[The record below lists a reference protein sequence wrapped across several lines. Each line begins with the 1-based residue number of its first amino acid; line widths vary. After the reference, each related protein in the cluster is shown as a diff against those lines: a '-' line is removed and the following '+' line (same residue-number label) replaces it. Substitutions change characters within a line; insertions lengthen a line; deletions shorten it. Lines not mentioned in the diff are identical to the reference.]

1 MATDRGLRLTGGYLG
16 LALLASMI
24 TLAVMLVLFTD
35 PGPVTR
41 IEVGIPLREACEA
54 DDTAGTGGNAAIG
67 LCFTAEVTNIGDRA
81 GSISCVLTDP
91 EGAHA
96 TFRNGGITASSDA
109 ISPLK
114 SVSVMIRLD
123 LYDGVRAADVSP
135 PGLECVPA

>member
-1 MATDRGLRLTGGYLG
+1 MATERGLKLTGGYLG
-16 LALLASMI
+16 IALLASMI

-35 PGPVTR
+35 PGPTTR
-41 IEVGIPLREACEA
+41 IEVGIPIREACEP
-54 DDTAGTGGNAAIG
+54 DDTSGTGGSG
-67 LCFTAEVTNIGDRA
+67 VCFAAEVTNIGDRA
-81 GSISCVLTDP
+81 GSFSCVLTDP

-109 ISPLK
+109 ISPLE
-114 SVSVMIRLD
+114 SVSVLIRMD

>member
-1 MATDRGLRLTGGYLG
+1 MATERGLRLTGGYLG
-16 LALLASMI
+16 IALLASMI

-35 PGPVTR
+35 PGPTTR
-41 IEVGIPLREACEA
+41 IEVGIPIREACES
-54 DDTAGTGGNAAIG
+54 DDTGGTGGTGGSG
-67 LCFTAEVTNIGDRA
+67 LCFAAEVTNIGDRA
-81 GSISCVLTDP
+81 GSFSCTLSDP

-109 ISPLK
+109 ISPLET
-114 SVSVMIRLD
+114 VSVLIRMD